1 MLERSRVLNSPIML
15 LAHAVSALL
24 QPTLCVVPL
33 LVALNGLGEPSV
45 TIWHWLLW
53 CGVTITFTTT
63 LPSLAFLVLLKLG
76 LISDL
81 NVTDRRERP
90 LPYVLMIGCYMVG
103 TVLAHFAGAP
113 HHSVLFLFAEALTL
127 TIAAFVNQRYCKI
140 SIHMLSVAL
149 IAVAVTVVFGPAT
162 LPIFALLAG
171 GWWARVTLR
180 AHTPI
185 EATAGAVLGVAIGVL
200 VFALL

>member
-1 MLERSRVLNSPIML
+1 MLERSRVLTSPIML
-15 LAHAVSALL
+15 LARAVSALL

-45 TIWHWLLW
+45 TIWHWFLW
-53 CGVTITFTTT
+53 CCVTITFTTT
-63 LPSLAFLVLLKLG
+63 LPSLAFLVLLKFG

-81 NVTDRRERP
+81 NVTDRTERP
-90 LPYVLMIGCYMVG
+90 LPYMLMIGCYMAG
-103 TVLAHFAGAP
+103 TVFAHLTGAP
-113 HHSVLFLFAEALTL
+113 HHSVLFLFAQALTL

-140 SIHMLSVAL
+140 SIHMLSIAL
-149 IAVAVTVVFGPAT
+149 IAVAVTVVFGPVA

-180 AHTPI
+180 AHTRT
-185 EATAGAVLGVAIGVL
+185 EATLGAVLGIAIGVF